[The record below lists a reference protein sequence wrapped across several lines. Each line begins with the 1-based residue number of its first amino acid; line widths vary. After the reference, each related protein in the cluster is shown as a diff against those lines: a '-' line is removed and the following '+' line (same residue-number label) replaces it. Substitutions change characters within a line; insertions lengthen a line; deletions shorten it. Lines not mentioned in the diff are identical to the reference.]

1 MQGTGIITLAAILCG
16 LEISKEKLK
25 DQIYVCFGAG
35 TAGAGIVNR
44 VYLEMLQQGVSE
56 TEAKSKFYLVDKQGL
71 LFDDMD
77 DLTPEQKSFARKRE
91 EFMDP
96 DTLISLAAVVK
107 RVHPTILV
115 GTSTTP
121 HTFTKEIVQEMS
133 KHTARPMIF
142 PLSNPTELAEATA
155 NDLIAWSDGKAL
167 VATGIP
173 VEPVVYKGVT
183 YEIGQANNA
192 LMYPG
197 LGLGVMSVDASLLTD
212 KMISAAA
219 HSLKGMIDTD
229 KLGAALLPPVSRL
242 TQFSQVVAEAVATTA
257 IAQGLNKDKVKDA
270 KTAVLNF
277 RWKPAYEA

>member
-44 VYLEMLQQGVSE
+44 VYLEMLQQGLSE
-56 TEAKSKFYLVDKQGL
+56 AEAKSKFYLVDKQGL

-77 DLTPEQKSFARKRE
+77 DLTPEQKPFARKRE
-91 EFMDP
+91 EFTDP

-155 NDLIAWSDGKAL
+155 SDLIAWSDGKAL
-167 VATGIP
+167 VAIGIP

-212 KMISAAA
+212 KMISAAV

-242 TQFSQVVAEAVATTA
+242 M
-257 IAQGLNKDKVKDA
+257 
-270 KTAVLNF
+270 
-277 RWKPAYEA
+277 

>member
-1 MQGTGIITLAAILCG
+1 MQGTDIITLAAILCG
-16 LEISKEKLK
+16 LEISREKLK

-44 VYLEMLQQGVSE
+44 VYLEMLQQGLSE
-56 TEAKSKFYLVDKQGL
+56 AEAKSKFYLVDKQGL

-77 DLTPEQKSFARKRE
+77 DLTPEQKPFARKRE
-91 EFMDP
+91 EFTDP

-133 KHTARPMIF
+133 KHTARLMIF
-142 PLSNPTELAEATA
+142 LLSNPTELAEATA

-229 KLGAALLPPVSRL
+229 KLGAVLLPPVSRL
-242 TQFSQVVAEAVATTA
+242 T
-257 IAQGLNKDKVKDA
+257 
-270 KTAVLNF
+270 
-277 RWKPAYEA
+277 